1 MGGKDSSCDLYSRFE
16 HYHLLKEGRLV
27 EPFLTEIELLLLDW
41 QLEGPSVSGVWV
53 FLVLLAVLVVGYMVI
68 QFLLLKTKWSAA
80 LQLFSQANII
90 IPPNSNWWVVG
101 LVLGVLILGVIW
113 WALGH

>member
-1 MGGKDSSCDLYSRFE
+1 MEGGLME
-16 HYHLLKEGRLV
+16 L
-27 EPFLTEIELLLLDW
+27 FLTEIELLLLDW
-41 QLEGPSVSGVWV
+41 QLDGPNVSGVWIV
-53 FLVLLAVLVVGYMVI
+53 PVLLAVLVAGYVVI

-90 IPPNSNWWVVG
+90 VPPNSNWWVVG
-101 LVLGVLILGVIW
+101 LVLGVLILGAVW

>member
-1 MGGKDSSCDLYSRFE
+1 MEL
-16 HYHLLKEGRLV
+16 
-27 EPFLTEIELLLLDW
+27 FLTEIELLLLDW
-41 QLEGPSVSGVWV
+41 QLDGPNVSGVWIV
-53 FLVLLAVLVVGYMVI
+53 PVLLAVLVAGYVVI

-90 IPPNSNWWVVG
+90 VPPNSNWWVVG
-101 LVLGVLILGVIW
+101 LVLGVLILGAVW